1 MRNWTN
7 KLNIFAKIEKYI
19 GEKNA
24 NKLRK
29 VCTSV
34 YIYADEYVLYA
45 LSSLRAII
53 RDVVTKVTRVKLG
66 Y

>member
-1 MRNWTN
+1 MRNWSN

-29 VCTSV
+29 VRR
-34 YIYADEYVLYA
+34 LF
-45 LSSLRAII
+45 LSSCGRKEALFLAAVEGR
-53 RDVVTKVTRVKLG
+53 KG
-66 Y
+66 FS